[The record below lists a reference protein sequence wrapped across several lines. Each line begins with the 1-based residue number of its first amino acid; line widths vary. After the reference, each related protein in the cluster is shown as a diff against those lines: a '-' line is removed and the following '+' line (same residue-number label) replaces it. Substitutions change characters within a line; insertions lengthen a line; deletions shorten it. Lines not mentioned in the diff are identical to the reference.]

1 VTVVFAAVALAA
13 CGTPTAEPV
22 FSVAPQL
29 PAIPEVR
36 PLPPRDPPPPIRD
49 TLVLR
54 ITPGSIAPDE
64 FDVVNS
70 PGAVRD
76 DEARRPSVVVFG
88 AVGLSTRGRSAVESA
103 LLRHGFSVLEQSA
116 VEQRLDEIR
125 DSVEAIPPPPGGM
138 PDMSRVLAA
147 AQSVPSPADYLF
159 QVERL
164 VVEAS
169 DDRSLRIGNRPE
181 TRAHVEA
188 NPGLSVGGDAGQV
201 PSELPSRWYR
211 TEMSA
216 RLLDVGTGSIVWLGS
231 HDLESPDAEPDGL
244 EVRIATERVVAD
256 VGRINAALAVWND
269 SATALA
275 ANATSVR
282 EEIREVYAEGST
294 SREFDSDEA
303 ALAWQRQT
311 IAAADRLER
320 RYRDLVEALSRLTSA
335 PPSEYR
341 EPWTFRYVVSP
352 PVVDPDLAPDGLAEQ
367 GRSRLIDAHLD
378 RLVRAVAASLVNTI
392 VID

>member
-1 VTVVFAAVALAA
+1 VLVSTALSG

-22 FSVAPQL
+22 FSVVPQL
-29 PAIPEVR
+29 PAIPDVR

-54 ITPGSIAPDE
+54 IAPGSIAPDE

-76 DEARRPSVVVFG
+76 EEGQRPSVVVFG
-88 AVGLSTRGRSAVESA
+88 TTGLPEGGRSAIESA
-103 LLRHGFSVLEQSA
+103 LLRHGFAVLENSA
-116 VEQRLDEIR
+116 IQRRIEAVR
-125 DSVEAIPPPPGGM
+125 DSLGMLPLPPGRM
-138 PDMSRVLAA
+138 PDMARVLAA

-159 QVERL
+159 QVERF
-164 VVEAS
+164 VVERS

-188 NPGLSVGGDAGQV
+188 NPGLSVGEGPGQV
-201 PSELPSRWYR
+201 PREVPSGWYR
-211 TEMSA
+211 TEISA

-231 HDLESPDAEPDGL
+231 HDLESPVAEPDGL

-256 VGRINAALAVWND
+256 VGRINAALATWND

-275 ANATSVR
+275 AAATAVR
-282 EEIREVYAEGST
+282 ADLREVYAEGSR

-311 IAAADRLER
+311 VADADRLNR
-320 RYRDLVEALSRLTSA
+320 RYRDLVEALSDLTST

-341 EPWTFRYVVSP
+341 EPWTFSYVVGRA
-352 PVVDPDLAPDGLAEQ
+352 VVDPDLAADGATEV
-367 GRSRLIDAHLD
+367 GRSRVIEAHLD
-378 RLVRAVAASLVNTI
+378 RLVRAVATALVNTI